1 MVRFLNPIALLRR
14 TLSRRTGAALV
25 AVITVVAGVIV
36 VRAAD
41 GAALGDAFGQAASE
55 PLSVLL
61 ALGAF
66 ATAFVVRA
74 VAWQRM
80 LGGLSFGQAL
90 AGIHLALGGNHVLPL
105 RLGEALRV
113 VSVVRRTQLPTDAAI
128 ASSLTLRTADTL
140 TLLGW
145 GLVVSPAVL
154 IALLGPTGWL
164 LVGFGMVVI
173 ASGLAWWW
181 RRPGSGER
189 SDVHLPGPG
198 ALALSAMAWPAE
210 AVLVHEAAHWAGLEI
225 SAAQAIGVTALSVF
239 AQIAAIAPG
248 GFGTY
253 EAAAVAAY
261 VAFGYD
267 PSAAL
272 VAALTAHGLKTAY
285 SVVAGG
291 LAAVLPVPGVMTA
304 RQNPAASTTPHAH
317 PSARAATAPD
327 GSNPMLGAGTA
338 SAADRERPLVVLFM
352 PAYNEEASVGDCVRR
367 APSSVLG
374 CDVEVL
380 VVDDGSTDATADR
393 ARVAGAEVISLPA
406 NKGLGAAARVGLAAA
421 VERGAVAAVFCDAD
435 GEYAPEEL
443 PQMVAPILAGD
454 ADYVAGSRFKG
465 RIEVMKPHRRLG
477 NVVLTTALSLVARR
491 QISDGQTGYRAFSH
505 RAAADA
511 EIIHDFNYAQVL
523 TLDLLDKGYRYVEVP
538 ISYRFRTTGESF
550 IKLGRYL
557 RHVVPAVARELTVG
571 RCGRSVRPPAVRR
584 PTVSEE
590 RGLKSA
596 PTTLH

>member
-1 MVRFLNPIALLRR
+1 MVRPLNPIALLRR

-55 PLSVLL
+55 PLSVLI

-181 RRPGSGER
+181 LRPDSGER

-304 RQNPAASTTPHAH
+304 RQNPAALTTPHAH
-317 PSARAATAPD
+317 PSARAAVAPD
-327 GSNPMLGAGTA
+327 GSNLMLGAGTA

-523 TLDLLDKGYRYVEVP
+523 TLDLFDKGYRYVEVP